1 MFTRCQRVV
10 VGFVQKWGMPRCAPK
25 LLFSQSCP
33 ASVQVKP
40 PRRSQAIGNETKN
53 GDFFMGFDGD
63 LLESMEFA
71 GDFIGYFYVF
81 FSGDLVGF
89 TGMSL
94 FFLNGDFFMG
104 LVVI

>member
-1 MFTRCQRVV
+1 
-10 VGFVQKWGMPRCAPK
+10 
-25 LLFSQSCP
+25 
-33 ASVQVKP
+33 
-40 PRRSQAIGNETKN
+40 
-53 GDFFMGFDGD
+53 MGFDGD

>member
-1 MFTRCQRVV
+1 LGSSKNGVFSAVIC
-10 VGFVQKWGMPRCAPK
+10 GAPK

-71 GDFIGYFYVF
+71 GDFIGSFYYF

-89 TGMSL
+89 TGMS
-94 FFLNGDFFMG
+94 FFLKITLTWDLM
-104 LVVI
+104 VI